1 MVFENITE
9 NEYEK
14 FWNIYDNKCFLS
26 SIEIGH
32 LREKNNWHI
41 SYVGL
46 KNNNKIIACAM
57 LLSKKR
63 HFNKYEYYAI
73 RGPLIDYNNYDL
85 LNIFFSELKKY
96 IKNNN
101 GYILRIDPYI
111 IDYQRDIDGNII
123 KGGINNSKII
133 TYLNKIGFKKNN
145 NDEQNNLLFTL
156 NLKNKSIDQV
166 LTEMKSNTRNIINK
180 VMKSNIKIKEL
191 NYDELH
197 IFYDILKKTG
207 DRKNFKV
214 KSFNYYQNMFKIFKN
229 KIKFLI
235 TEIDLNENNILLKE
249 ELKNKEIELNKLSNA
264 KYNNG
269 KKNNIKNEIDSIKK
283 KITYNNEIIEKT
295 KRNNIIMSSSVFIIM
310 KPEIVY
316 LSSGNI
322 EKYLKFNSQYALQWE
337 MIKYA
342 INNGFDK
349 YNFYGIITYD
359 DKNNKDYGIYEF
371 KRGFNGNVE
380 KLIGEYELPIS
391 KEYYFIKIIRKIK
404 KLFRR

>member
-1 MVFENITE
+1 MIFENITE

-14 FWNIYDNKCFLS
+14 FWNIYKNRCFLS

-32 LREKNNWHI
+32 LREKNSWHI

-57 LLSKKR
+57 LLFKKR

-111 IDYQRDIDGNII
+111 IDYQRDIDGNVI

-180 VMKSNIKIKEL
+180 VIKSDIKIKEL
-191 NYDELH
+191 NYDELN

-207 DRKNFKV
+207 DRKNFKI

-235 TEIDLNENNILLKE
+235 TEIDLNENNILLKG
-249 ELKNKEIELNKLSNA
+249 ELKNKEIELNKLSNT

-269 KKNNIKNEIDSIKK
+269 KKNNIINEITSIKK

-404 KLFRR
+404 NLFRR

>member
-1 MVFENITE
+1 M
-9 NEYEK
+9 
-14 FWNIYDNKCFLS
+14 
-26 SIEIGH
+26 
-32 LREKNNWHI
+32 
-41 SYVGL
+41 
-46 KNNNKIIACAM
+46 
-57 LLSKKR
+57 
-63 HFNKYEYYAI
+63 
-73 RGPLIDYNNYDL
+73 
-85 LNIFFSELKKY
+85 
-96 IKNNN
+96 
-101 GYILRIDPYI
+101 
-111 IDYQRDIDGNII
+111 
-123 KGGINNSKII
+123 
-133 TYLNKIGFKKNN
+133 
-145 NDEQNNLLFTL
+145 
-156 NLKNKSIDQV
+156 
-166 LTEMKSNTRNIINK
+166 
-180 VMKSNIKIKEL
+180 
-191 NYDELH
+191 
-197 IFYDILKKTG
+197 
-207 DRKNFKV
+207 FKV
-214 KSFNYYQNMFKIFKN
+214 FKN

-249 ELKNKEIELNKLSNA
+249 ELKNKEIELNQLSNA

-269 KKNNIKNEIDSIKK
+269 KKNNIKNEIISIKK
-283 KITYNNEIIEKT
+283 KITYNNEIIEKN

>member
-249 ELKNKEIELNKLSNA
+249 ELKNKEIELNQLSNA

-295 KRNNIIMSSSVFIIM
+295 NGNNIIMSSSVFIIM

-322 EKYLKFNSQYALQWE
+322 EKFLKFNSQYALQWE

>member
-111 IDYQRDIDGNII
+111 IDYQRDIDGNVI

-191 NYDELH
+191 NDDELH

-235 TEIDLNENNILLKE
+235 TEIDLNENNILLKG
-249 ELKNKEIELNKLSNA
+249 ELKNKEIELNKLSNT

>member
-14 FWNIYDNKCFLS
+14 FWNIYKNRCFLS

-32 LREKNNWHI
+32 LREKNSWHI

-57 LLSKKR
+57 LLFKKR

-156 NLKNKSIDQV
+156 N
-166 LTEMKSNTRNIINK
+166 
-180 VMKSNIKIKEL
+180 
-191 NYDELH
+191 
-197 IFYDILKKTG
+197 
-207 DRKNFKV
+207 
-214 KSFNYYQNMFKIFKN
+214 
-229 KIKFLI
+229 
-235 TEIDLNENNILLKE
+235 
-249 ELKNKEIELNKLSNA
+249 
-264 KYNNG
+264 
-269 KKNNIKNEIDSIKK
+269 
-283 KITYNNEIIEKT
+283 
-295 KRNNIIMSSSVFIIM
+295 
-310 KPEIVY
+310 
-316 LSSGNI
+316 
-322 EKYLKFNSQYALQWE
+322 
-337 MIKYA
+337 
-342 INNGFDK
+342 
-349 YNFYGIITYD
+349 
-359 DKNNKDYGIYEF
+359 
-371 KRGFNGNVE
+371 
-380 KLIGEYELPIS
+380 
-391 KEYYFIKIIRKIK
+391 
-404 KLFRR
+404 

>member
-1 MVFENITE
+1 MIFENITE

-14 FWNIYDNKCFLS
+14 FWNIYKNRCFLS

-32 LREKNNWHI
+32 LREKNSWHI

-57 LLSKKR
+57 LLFKKR

-73 RGPLIDYNNYDL
+73 RGPLIDYNNYNL

-191 NYDELH
+191 NYDQLH

-207 DRKNFKV
+207 DRKNFKI
-214 KSFNYYQNMFKIFKN
+214 KSFNYYQNMFKVFKN

-249 ELKNKEIELNKLSNA
+249 ELNNKEIELNKLSNA

-269 KKNNIKNEIDSIKK
+269 KKNNIKNEIISIKK
-283 KITYNNEIIEKT
+283 KITYNNEIIEKN

>member
-1 MVFENITE
+1 
-9 NEYEK
+9 
-14 FWNIYDNKCFLS
+14 
-26 SIEIGH
+26 
-32 LREKNNWHI
+32 
-41 SYVGL
+41 
-46 KNNNKIIACAM
+46 
-57 LLSKKR
+57 
-63 HFNKYEYYAI
+63 
-73 RGPLIDYNNYDL
+73 
-85 LNIFFSELKKY
+85 
-96 IKNNN
+96 
-101 GYILRIDPYI
+101 
-111 IDYQRDIDGNII
+111 
-123 KGGINNSKII
+123 
-133 TYLNKIGFKKNN
+133 
-145 NDEQNNLLFTL
+145 
-156 NLKNKSIDQV
+156 
-166 LTEMKSNTRNIINK
+166 
-180 VMKSNIKIKEL
+180 MKSNIKIKEL

-249 ELKNKEIELNKLSNA
+249 ELKNKEIELNQLSNA

-404 KLFRR
+404 NLFRR

>member
-1 MVFENITE
+1 MIFENITE

-14 FWNIYDNKCFLS
+14 FWNIYKNRCFLS

-32 LREKNNWHI
+32 LREKNSWHI

-57 LLSKKR
+57 LLFKKR

-249 ELKNKEIELNKLSNA
+249 ELKNKEIELNQLSNA

-295 KRNNIIMSSSVFIIM
+295 KRNNIIMSSSIFIIM

-322 EKYLKFNSQYALQWE
+322 EKFLKFNSQYALQWE

-404 KLFRR
+404 NLFRR

>member
-404 KLFRR
+404 NLFRR

>member
-1 MVFENITE
+1 MIFENITE

-249 ELKNKEIELNKLSNA
+249 ELNNKEIELNKLSNA

-283 KITYNNEIIEKT
+283 KITYNNEIIEKNNG
-295 KRNNIIMSSSVFIIM
+295 NNIIMSSSVFIIM

>member
-1 MVFENITE
+1 MIFENITE

-14 FWNIYDNKCFLS
+14 FWNIYKNRCFLS

-32 LREKNNWHI
+32 LREKNSWHI

-57 LLSKKR
+57 LLFKKR

-111 IDYQRDIDGNII
+111 IDYQRDIDGNVI

-191 NYDELH
+191 NYDELN

-207 DRKNFKV
+207 DRKNFKI

-235 TEIDLNENNILLKE
+235 TEIDLNENNILLKG
-249 ELKNKEIELNKLSNA
+249 ELKNKEIELNKLSNT

-269 KKNNIKNEIDSIKK
+269 KKNNIINEITSIKK
-283 KITYNNEIIEKT
+283 KITYNNEIIEKN

-404 KLFRR
+404 NLFRR

>member
-14 FWNIYDNKCFLS
+14 FWNIYKNRCFLS

-295 KRNNIIMSSSVFIIM
+295 NGNNIIMSSSVFIIM

>member
-1 MVFENITE
+1 MIFENITE

-14 FWNIYDNKCFLS
+14 FWNIYDKKCFLS

-46 KNNNKIIACAM
+46 KENNKIIACAM
-57 LLSKKR
+57 LLFKKR

-73 RGPLIDYNNYDL
+73 RGPLIDYSNFEL
-85 LNIFFSELKKY
+85 LKIFFSELKAF
-96 IKNNN
+96 IKKNN

-156 NLKNKSIDQV
+156 NLKSKSENDI
-166 LTEMKSNTRNIINK
+166 LNEMKSNTRNIINK
-180 VMKSNIKIKEL
+180 ALKSNIKIKEL
-191 NYDELH
+191 NYDELN

-207 DRKNFKV
+207 DRKNFKI

-269 KKNNIKNEIDSIKK
+269 KKNNINDEIASIKK

-295 KRNNIIMSSSVFIIM
+295 KRTNIIMSSSVFIIM

-404 KLFRR
+404 NLFRR